1 MIRNFTGGG
10 GTGVGVTGWREP
22 EEEWFWSQKISGLQF
37 HHIGHALYIWD
48 QPHFYYSGLVI
59 PGVEAFILWSCD
71 KSLCFSFQT
80 HTINP
85 LMAVCLINI
94 SLLTSLWVLVMRFIF
109 PGSFYLFQ
117 KPPSPTP
124 TPLLFLLKNKFY
136 LGLKGRNIACD
147 IK

>member
-37 HHIGHALYIWD
+37 QHIGHALYIWD
-48 QPHFYYSGLVI
+48 QPHFYYYGLVI

-94 SLLTSLWVLVMRFIF
+94 SLLTSLWVSVICGYFPRFL
-109 PGSFYLFQ
+109 LFV
-117 KPPSPTP
+117 SE
-124 TPLLFLLKNKFY
+124 TPLPHTHPHIILTEK
-136 LGLKGRNIACD
+136 
-147 IK
+147 